1 VAERC
6 QRILEAFYLGVML
19 MFVGNLIIFI
29 SLFFANPTTHVEESP
44 AHVAPTR
51 KMFWMLGPR
60 QTNTGKEQTGI
71 SSTLPPLIQKKRKKY
86 ITQKE
91 NIEKYTYVPHI
102 HIRLW
107 PKVKNKEFC
116 PDVNAPLTRSAGCHK
131 DSVTGWVTFFHFF
144 VSLHLLLPLL
154 LTNKERISRISCNKS
169 S

>member
-1 VAERC
+1 MSRNRRPMLLPLGRC
-6 QRILEAFYLGVML
+6 FGCWARG
-19 MFVGNLIIFI
+19 
-29 SLFFANPTTHVEESP
+29 
-44 AHVAPTR
+44 
-51 KMFWMLGPR
+51 R
-60 QTNTGKEQTGI
+60 QTQERSRLGLAPLCHH
-71 SSTLPPLIQKKRKKY
+71 SSKKKRKKY

-116 PDVNAPLTRSAGCHK
+116 PDVNAPLTWSAGCHK

-144 VSLHLLLPLL
+144 VSLHLLLLLL